1 MKLHSAL
8 EIIAEESFDI
18 KGDQEIIFDRRKEYG
33 FKLQVPAG
41 ALCNKEGCVVRV
53 RACLPRAVPVGLDLV
68 SAIYELS
75 TPGSDQHP
83 LGPVNIEIEQCALV
97 EGEDELQ
104 QLCFLL
110 CKAESNSP
118 SLLHFHP
125 IKGNSGE
132 FNQHSAYGKLMLTS
146 FSWIAIA
153 NLLSSLRSWFSWSAP
168 MMYCARVYIENESL
182 VKKSVCFVLMRACT
196 VDIQVLKF
204 DIVLYKNMCYCRP

>member
-8 EIIAEESFDI
+8 KIIAEESFDI
-18 KGDQEIIFDRRKEYG
+18 KGDQEMIFDRRKEYG

-41 ALCNKEGCVVRV
+41 ALRNKEGCVVRV
-53 RACLPRAVPVGLDLV
+53 RACLPKAVPVGLDLV

-83 LGPVNIEIEQCALV
+83 LGPVNIEIEQCAQV

-110 CKAESNSP
+110 CKAESNSLSP
-118 SLLHFHP
+118 LHFNP

-132 FNQHSAYGKLMLTS
+132 FSQHSAYGKLTLTS
-146 FSWIAIA
+146 FSYIAIA
-153 NLLSSLRSWFSWSAP
+153 MKWISSWFSWSIP
-168 MMYCARVYIENESL
+168 VMYCARVYIENETL
-182 VKKSVCFVLMRACT
+182 VKKSICFVLMRACS
-196 VDIQVLKF
+196 VDIQVLE
-204 DIVLYKNMCYCRP
+204 I